1 MTRTKTATPSRLIAY
16 LLLLGALTLGG
27 VAVEVRL
34 GHQALPSWWRCVIV
48 TGIVALAESR
58 LSTMPMG
65 RSRWSVTFSEVA
77 IIVSFLLAP
86 GAWVAVFGGA
96 GLLVTLAIHR
106 RQLVKAVAN
115 QLALMSGVL
124 VAQLVVG
131 RPWEDPR
138 HLHAAQLGR
147 LVLGGIAFGMWTG
160 LALSIAIGLHSRGP
174 LLAALRN
181 KLLVTTV
188 VTVGNSVGAG
198 LVIALG
204 VWSASTLVV
213 VPPMLALAYLF
224 YWVSLHAREESE
236 LWQRLEVASAAVASL
251 DEAEIIE
258 QAEAHASTLVGA
270 KHARLLLTPEE
281 MGVVR
286 VENTATITVRVDGQ
300 RDTSAV
306 VIPLDGPNGP
316 LGRLVLTFDGKVQL
330 KERERRVLGTLARAI
345 CASLERSRLYAET
358 RSLAERKAHEAAH
371 DGLTGLANR
380 TLLHDRLEMAVAM
393 GPTALLLIDLDHF
406 KTINDTLGH
415 TVGDR
420 LLVEVGRRLAAG
432 SEPADTVARL
442 GGDEFAVLI
451 VGADAPVRAE
461 ARSASLLRLLAETID
476 VDGMRLAVGASVGL
490 ACSPEDATDVEEL
503 FQRADVAMYQAKAT
517 RGGMQRYREDRDDSS
532 ITRLELVAEL
542 RAGLDRGELQMH
554 YQPQVDVV
562 LGTINAFEALAR
574 WKHPTRGFLPPSDF
588 IPAVEQSG
596 LLPVFTSRVLDQA
609 IHDCAAW
616 AAEGSVV
623 SVAVNLSARD
633 LLDRRLPKVVA
644 DALARHHLPAER
656 LILEIT
662 ETTAMSELEVVEHV
676 LSDLRRLGV
685 QLSVDD
691 FGTGYSSLA
700 FLQRVRV
707 NELKVDKSFVAD
719 LLSCES
725 DAAIVRATIELAHS
739 LGLRCVAEGVESP
752 ELLVALAQLGC
763 DVAQG
768 YHLGRPADFATT
780 RVRLGLTE
788 PLNLP
793 IQRAGELPAMVEVPP
808 TITVS

>member
-1 MTRTKTATPSRLIAY
+1 MTRTRTANPPRLIAY
-16 LLLLGALTLGG
+16 LVVLGALTLGG
-27 VAVEVRL
+27 IAVEVWVA
-34 GHQALPSWWRCVIV
+34 HQALPSWWACVLV
-48 TGIVALAESR
+48 TGVVALAESR

-77 IIVSFLLAP
+77 ITVSLLVAP
-86 GAWVAVFGGA
+86 GAWVALFGGA
-96 GLLVTLAIHR
+96 GLLATLGIQR
-106 RQLVKAVAN
+106 RELVKAVTN
-115 QLALMSGVL
+115 QLALMFGVL
-124 VAQLVVG
+124 VAQQVAG
-131 RPWEDPR
+131 TPWVHPR
-138 HLHAAQLGR
+138 HIVGWPLLRLIAA
-147 LVLGGIAFGMWTG
+147 GIAYGITSG
-160 LALSIAIGLHSRGP
+160 LVISVAIGFYGATP
-174 LLAALRN
+174 LLAAFRSRAVV
-181 KLLVTTV
+181 LLSVAT
-188 VTVGNSVGAG
+188 GNSAGTG
-198 LVIALG
+198 LVVALG
-204 VWSASTLVV
+204 IWSTPTLVV

-236 LWQRLEVASAAVASL
+236 LWQRLEAASAAVASL
-251 DEAEIIE
+251 DETEIVERAED
-258 QAEAHASTLVGA
+258 HASKLVGA
-270 KHARLLLTPEE
+270 QSARLLLSQEA
-281 MGVVR
+281 MAAVAVLD
-286 VENTATITVRVDGQ
+286 TATITVKVDGK

-306 VIPLDGPNGP
+306 VVPLDGPEGP
-316 LGRLVLTFDGKVQL
+316 LGRLVLSFDGTVRL

-345 CASLERSRLYAET
+345 SASLERSRLYAET

-380 TLLHDRLEMAVAM
+380 TLLHDRLEAAVAM

-420 LLVEVGRRLAAG
+420 LLVEVSRRLAAG

-461 ARSASLLRLLAETID
+461 ARAASLLRLLAETID

-490 ACSPEDATDVEEL
+490 ACSPEDATAVEEL

-517 RGGMQRYREDRDDSS
+517 RGGMQRYCEDRDDSS

-542 RAGLDRGELQMH
+542 RAGLDRGELEMH
-554 YQPQVDVV
+554 YQPQVDIV
-562 LGTINAFEALAR
+562 LGTVNAFEALAR
-574 WKHPTRGFLPPSDF
+574 WRHPSRGVLSPAEF

-596 LLPVFTSRVLDQA
+596 LLPVFTGRVLDQS
-609 IHDCAAW
+609 IRDCAAW
-616 AAEGSVV
+616 AAEGSTASV
-623 SVAVNLSARD
+623 SVNLSARD
-633 LLDRRLPKVVA
+633 LLDRRLPNIVA
-644 DALARHHLPAER
+644 DALARHQLPAER
-656 LILEIT
+656 LVLEIT
-662 ETTAMSELEVVEHV
+662 ETTAMAELEVVENV

-763 DVAQG
+763 DLAQG

-788 PLNLP
+788 PLHLP
-793 IQRAGELPAMVEVPP
+793 SQRPADLPVTAVPP
-808 TITVS
+808 AAVSF